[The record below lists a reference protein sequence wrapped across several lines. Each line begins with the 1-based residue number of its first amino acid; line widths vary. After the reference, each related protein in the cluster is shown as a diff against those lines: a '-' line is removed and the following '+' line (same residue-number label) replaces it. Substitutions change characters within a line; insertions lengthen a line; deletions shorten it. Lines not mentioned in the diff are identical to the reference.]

1 MMESAQGCGSFGA
14 ASLRRIGVV
23 AGSLALFVEAP
34 VVLPIAA
41 GAQCSQLELGV
52 QYLLIQAAEWM
63 DKAFVVMDNAVLD
76 LKRPLI

>member
-1 MMESAQGCGSFGA
+1 VQTP
-14 ASLRRIGVV
+14 L
-23 AGSLALFVEAP
+23 
-34 VVLPIAA
+34 
-41 GAQCSQLELGV
+41 CSGIGV